1 MTDDRASELA
11 QQVQH
16 AVLADI
22 AYRIA
27 SGQVGPTN
35 QSMPGIVW
43 KQHIAAALRAHA
55 EEATQEHSDALAA
68 AFAEQLII
76 SVEEASAHWKRE
88 TETGAAMLAEIH
100 RGLGIVRGDTP
111 GISAQ
116 AVLDRVARLVEE
128 ARGLEG
134 EWHAGLN
141 AILST
146 RVAVLL
152 TALGEIRGACV
163 VKPHRFAT
171 QAQAILAIVE
181 PVLFDD
187 RRSAERYAATVRAR
201 GEKG

>member
-1 MTDDRASELA
+1 MTDRADELA
-11 QQVQH
+11 RRLVR
-16 AVLADI
+16 VLPDGDGFLGIDVAGTWFDWPAGDKDPTSDI
-22 AYRIA
+22 E
-27 SGQVGPTN
+27 
-35 QSMPGIVW
+35 
-43 KQHIAAALRAHA
+43 AAADDIITKLAATLRAYA
-55 EEATQEHSDALAA
+55 
-68 AFAEQLII
+68 
-76 SVEEASAHWKRE
+76 
-88 TETGAAMLAEIH
+88 
-100 RGLGIVRGDTP
+100 
-111 GISAQ
+111 
-116 AVLDRVARLVEE
+116 EE

-134 EWHAGLN
+134 EWYAGLN